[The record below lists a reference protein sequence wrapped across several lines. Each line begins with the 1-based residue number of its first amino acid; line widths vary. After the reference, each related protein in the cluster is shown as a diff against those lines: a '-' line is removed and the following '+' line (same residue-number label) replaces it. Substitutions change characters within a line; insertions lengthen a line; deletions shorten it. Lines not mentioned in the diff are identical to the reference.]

1 MIEKNIISQIFSLKH
16 KVVVLTGSAG
26 RLGTRYAHVLSDAGA
41 NVVLVD
47 KIENKNKTLE
57 KKIRKKYHTRPF
69 AVNLD
74 ITIESDVKK
83 LVNLVI

>member
-1 MIEKNIISQIFSLKH
+1 MIEKNIISQIFSLKN

-47 KIENKNKTLE
+47 KIENKNKMEMRNENE
-57 KKIRKKYHTRPF
+57 K
-69 AVNLD
+69 
-74 ITIESDVKK
+74 
-83 LVNLVI
+83 